1 MKTVSMTEANQR
13 FSRLIREMEISGE
26 GYIIQRRG
34 KVIARLIPA
43 SDDKMKDPE
52 WRAAYERMMQH
63 MEKGANLGGLRVTR
77 DEIHDR

>member
-13 FSRLIREMEISGE
+13 FSRLIREMENSGE

-43 SDDKMKDPE
+43 SDDRMKDPE

-77 DEIHDR
+77 DELYDR